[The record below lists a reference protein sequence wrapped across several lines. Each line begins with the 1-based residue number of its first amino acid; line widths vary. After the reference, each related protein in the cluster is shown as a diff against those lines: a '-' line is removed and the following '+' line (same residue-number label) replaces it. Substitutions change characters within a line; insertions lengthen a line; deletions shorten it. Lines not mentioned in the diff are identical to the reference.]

1 MIELSNRNKLIGGAA
16 AIALL
21 AGTAGLLVGRSGQDE
36 AGSAAS
42 ADAEHGEEGEEP
54 GPEGFLPITAEQA
67 RAAGIRTETVTAGTL
82 GAEILAQAGVTA
94 PPEGRAALT
103 ARADGAIVRIFKR
116 LGDAVRPGETIAL
129 LESREASM
137 IVGERAAAAARAQA
151 TRAALARERRLFAE
165 RITARQDLEA
175 AVSANAQAE
184 AELRRTQ
191 AAVSAAAVTPDG
203 RHIAIR
209 TLIGGRVTKVDAELG
224 HFVTAGTELFEV
236 SNPNLIQV
244 EASVPS
250 VDAQRIN
257 PGDAA
262 VIELPGGASVDA
274 VVRSA
279 TPSVDPESRAHTIVL
294 SPAGVPAG
302 LAQGQGVRVR
312 IVPRGT
318 VSNRIVL
325 PEGAVQSVEGRDIV
339 FVAARGGF
347 QAVPVTVGAR
357 SAGRVEIVAGL
368 RPGLSVVTSGAF
380 VLKSQLG
387 ASEAEH

>member
-1 MIELSNRNKLIGGAA
+1 MIEVSNRTKLIGAAA
-16 AIALL
+16 AIALA
-21 AGTAGLLVGRSGQDE
+21 AGTVGLLVGRGAPGAGNGTGAPE
-36 AGSAAS
+36 A
-42 ADAEHGEEGEEP
+42 EEKEGE
-54 GPEGFLPITAEQA
+54 GHREGFVPISAEQA
-67 RAAGIRTETVTAGTL
+67 QAAGIRTQTVAPGAL
-82 GAEILAQAGVTA
+82 GAEILAQASVTA

-103 ARADGAIVRIFKR
+103 ARANGAIVRIYKR
-116 LGDAVRPGETIAL
+116 LGDPVRPGETIAL
-129 LESREASM
+129 LESREAST

-151 TRAALARERRLFAE
+151 TRAALARERRLFSE

-175 AVSANAQAE
+175 AVAANAQAE
-184 AELRRTQ
+184 AEMRRTD
-191 AAVSAAAVTPDG
+191 AAVSAAAVTADG

-209 TLIGGRVTKVDAELG
+209 SLIGGRVTKVDAELG
-224 HFVTAGTELFEV
+224 HFVAAGTELFEV
-236 SNPNLIQV
+236 SNPNSIQI

-250 VDAQRIN
+250 LDAQRIN

-262 VIELPGGASVDA
+262 VIELPGGATVDA

-312 IVPRGT
+312 ITPRGT

-325 PEGAVQSVEGRDIV
+325 PQGAVQSVEGRDVV
-339 FVAARGGF
+339 FVAGPGGF
-347 QAVPVTVGAR
+347 QAMPVTVGAR
-357 SAGRVEIVAGL
+357 SAGRVEIVGGL
-368 RPGLSVVTSGAF
+368 RPGLSVVTAGAF

>member
-1 MIELSNRNKLIGGAA
+1 MIELSNRNKLIGAA
-16 AIALL
+16 AGIALV
-21 AGTAGLLVGRSGQDE
+21 AGTAGLLIGRSGQD
-36 AGSAAS
+36 AATTP
-42 ADAEHGEEGEEP
+42 AAEAEHEEEGEAH
-54 GPEGFLPITAEQA
+54 GPEGFVAVTAEQA
-67 RAAGIRTETVTAGTL
+67 QAAGIRTETVAAGAL
-82 GAEILAQAGVTA
+82 GAEILAQATVTA

-184 AELRRTQ
+184 AELRRTE
-191 AAVSAAAVTPDG
+191 AAVSAAAVTADG

-236 SNPNLIQV
+236 SNPNLIQI

-257 PGDAA
+257 PGDGA

-279 TPSVDPESRAHTIVL
+279 TPSVDPESRAHTVVL

-312 IVPRGT
+312 IMPRGT

-325 PEGAVQSVEGRDIV
+325 PEGAVQSVEGRDVV
-339 FVAARGGF
+339 FVADRGGF

-368 RPGLSVVTSGAF
+368 RPGLAVVTSGAF

>member
-1 MIELSNRNKLIGGAA
+1 MIELSNRTKLIGGAA

-21 AGTAGLLVGRSGQDE
+21 AGTTGLVIGRSGHD
-36 AGSAAS
+36 AATP
-42 ADAEHGEEGEEP
+42 AAEAEHKEEGEAH
-54 GPEGFLPITAEQA
+54 GPEGFVAITAEQA
-67 RAAGIRTETVTAGTL
+67 QAAGIRTETVAAGTL
-82 GAEILAQAGVTA
+82 GAEILAQASVTA

-103 ARADGAIVRIFKR
+103 ARADGAIVRIHKR
-116 LGDAVRPGETIAL
+116 LGDPVRPGETIAV

-137 IVGERAAAAARAQA
+137 MVGERAGAAARAQA

-184 AELRRTQ
+184 AELRRTE
-191 AAVSAAAVTPDG
+191 AALHAAAVTSDG

-250 VDAQRIN
+250 VDAQRFG
-257 PGDAA
+257 PGDRA
-262 VIELPGGASVDA
+262 VIELPGGASVGA
-274 VVRSA
+274 VVRST
-279 TPSVDPESRAHTIVL
+279 TPSVDPESRAHTVVL

-302 LAQGQGVRVR
+302 LAQGQAVRVR
-312 IVPRGT
+312 ILSHGAQT
-318 VSNRIVL
+318 NRIVL
-325 PEGAVQSVEGRDIV
+325 PEGAVQSVEGRDVV

-347 QAVPVTVGAR
+347 QAMPVTVGAR

-368 RPGLSVVTSGAF
+368 RRGLSVVTDGAF